1 MRLKINSKKVVK
13 GDTFVS
19 IRDDNKYVMDAIKNG
34 ASTVIV
40 KEGRFAVE
48 TKIVEN
54 REEYVRKYLEKN
66 YYNEIKDIKLIGIT
80 GTNGKTT
87 TSYLIYEAFNK
98 LGIKCAY
105 IGTLGFYTPDK
116 MIETNNTTPTLYE
129 IYEMLLECKRENI
142 EYVVIEVSSHG
153 LDMGRVEGLYF
164 EYGIFTN
171 LTEDHLDYHKTMENY
186 AKAKQKLFKQ
196 CKKSIINID
205 DKYKDYFFKKDSI
218 TYGKNDSD
226 YKISDININRLGSNF
241 KLNNEEYTCNLI
253 GEYNVYNVVCVII
266 ILKSLGLDT
275 NIIRELKAPKGR
287 MDIIKY
293 KSNSIIIDYAH
304 TPDAVEKILSEVSKL
319 SHNKIITM
327 IGCGGDRDKYKRPI
341 MGDIA
346 TKYSDYVI
354 FTSDNPRYE
363 DPIDILSDIT
373 CKLYNKNYEI
383 IENRKKAIKKSIQ
396 NLSKND
402 ILLLLGKGHEEYQII
417 KNEKIYFSDKKE
429 VLKYIRG

>member
-1 MRLKINSKKVVK
+1 MKLKINSKKVVK

-34 ASTVIV
+34 ASRVIV
-40 KEGRFAVE
+40 KSGTFDVE

-87 TSYLIYEAFNK
+87 TSYLIYESLNK

-116 MIETNNTTPTLYE
+116 TEETTNTTPTLYE
-129 IYEMLLECKRENI
+129 IYEMLLECKELNI
-142 EYVVIEVSSHG
+142 EYVVMEVSSHG
-153 LDMGRVEGLYF
+153 LDMGRVEGLTF

-196 CKKSIINID
+196 SKYSIINID
-205 DKYKDYFFKKDSI
+205 DKYKDYFLNENSI

-226 YKISDININRLGSNF
+226 YKISDIYIDRLGSNF
-241 KLNNEEYTCNLI
+241 KLNDEAYMCNLI
-253 GEYNVYNVVCVII
+253 GEYNIYNMTCVII
-266 ILKSLGLDT
+266 ILKLLKFDT
-275 NIIRELKAPKGR
+275 NIIKELNAPKGR
-287 MDIIKY
+287 MDIIEY
-293 KSNSIIIDYAH
+293 KSNCIIIDYAH
-304 TPDAVEKILSEVSKL
+304 TPDAVEKILTEVSKL

-327 IGCGGDRDKYKRPI
+327 IGCGGDRDKFKRPI
-341 MGDIA
+341 MGKIA
-346 TKYSDYVI
+346 TTYSDYVI
-354 FTSDNPRYE
+354 FTSDNPRGE
-363 DPIDILSDIT
+363 NANKIINDIT
-373 CKLYNKNYEI
+373 CKLYKKNYEI

-396 NLSKND
+396 KLSKND
-402 ILLLLGKGHEEYQII
+402 ILLLLGKGHEEYQIV